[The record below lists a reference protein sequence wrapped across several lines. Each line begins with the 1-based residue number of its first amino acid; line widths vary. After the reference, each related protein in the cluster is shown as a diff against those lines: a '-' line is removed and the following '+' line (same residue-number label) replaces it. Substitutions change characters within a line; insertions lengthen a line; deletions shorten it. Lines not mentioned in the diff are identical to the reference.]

1 MPRVGERVR
10 GEGAAKLQQG
20 GPFTSEAE
28 GEPAAEMQ
36 GQGQRA

>member
-28 GEPAAEMQ
+28 GEPPEMQ